1 MEELFDTFQDELGVP
16 EREEEG
22 VQEDALLPSFNIPQS
37 LTFEEPLANMLN
49 EQHRT
54 VREQLEMLKHKRVGG
69 KLQEASEA
77 SGSREKRQPETLLLD
92 KAQKLQLQQQ
102 MQQHVQLLTQV
113 NLLTRVNPSLRNEAE
128 TSKLFLWE
136 LASFA
141 ESSTIANSQGN
152 TKFKSAFLTCNLM
165 EALQLTQEFETMKA
179 DVRVSPKKNPPQS
192 KKITNELLY
201 LPKQLAWIFATRSVF
216 MYTELLPICSLRQRN
231 PKDKISFTK
240 GEDNLMALGLKHFED
255 TDFPKPLISKYLM
268 PSKTPHQLTVRI
280 KNLNPRRAP
289 ENVIKVYKREKELPP
304 MHKLCEVVPP
314 EQAKPPVER
323 EVYKLPFWLQ
333 KSLPFIQ
340 HWLQNVQESPENRNM
355 EANDVRCPGEGPS
368 QEPAVTK
375 QDLQEGE
382 ENQAGNSCAG
392 QKYPLALPLGV
403 VLKLKPTAPTSSKKI
418 WRQRRSPSLKPL
430 FVKPPSAVQS
440 TASKANLQ
448 KQSPKMSKGPTGQR
462 QQEPCAPRL
471 IKPLMIQPSPEPE
484 PPKITPVAADNVPST
499 LLANPE
505 NSSNISAVPEAA
517 MPPTCT
523 VVLKTQ
529 LLQPVSIKKAPVA
542 KITCSRKPLS
552 KKKSSVNRKK
562 TVKLPSSVRHTPVI
576 FAVPAGMKVIS
587 IGNRCSVLRPV
598 VAAVNE
604 AGHPVPLRT
613 LLVNP
618 APFPCTTG
626 QSLVTAP
633 IGPVV
638 VSGNVVSLSTSAQ
651 VSTENSKARDLA
663 GPPSST
669 ASTEAK
675 LTTEEF
681 DGPIAPLP
689 DTPMGLSA
697 DAVLVPPDDALGE
710 NPIVI
715 SIEHSANALMGPFEH
730 ESMETSTNAL
740 IEPSAD
746 VPVES
751 STSISKESPTWQSQ
765 MSSVL
770 CYEGNTVYSPIQ
782 DEHCNSDDLDLQDE
796 TSKSD
801 FSCKGVAKK
810 NEMERQP
817 KTCLQEPKT
826 CLPVALVG
834 KEVAQKSTAEQLE
847 NEVKD
852 KDKLGIESLLEDATF
867 STELNENII
876 LGLGQELEVE
886 APPHDINLKVPEKD
900 IAVENEQV
908 DRIGLPESEQLKA
921 LTSTKEMDK
930 EPSKGPPSPTEVDA
944 ETVGKSEDS
953 PINDGQSSGTPGG
966 PEACGEKDGQDEEEE
981 EDFDDLTQD
990 EEDEEVMST
999 ASEESILSVPELQET
1014 MEKLTWLAS
1023 ERRLSQEG
1031 DSEEENSQEEN
1042 SEPEEEEEGA
1052 DSLQKEEET
1061 TDEAVE
1067 ERAEK
1072 TTSRSAS
1079 PQAMPESEV
1088 SSSRRG
1094 ESAKA
1099 AGKGRGSHRSRS
1111 KKGRSR
1117 PSKDTS
1123 KLLLLYDEDILENDP
1138 LREQK
1143 DLAFAQAYLNR
1154 VRDALRD
1161 TPGKYEEFLRA
1172 LYNFEL
1178 NLSQRT
1184 AVDLYSELHDMLQ
1197 DWPHLLKDFAAFLLP
1212 EQALE
1217 CGLFE
1222 EQQAFDKSRKLLR
1235 QLEICFGDNP
1245 SHYQKIIKALQS
1257 SYESQPHEIAELK
1270 VQMWQL
1276 LKGHHNLQ
1284 DEFSVFFDHLP
1295 PPASRLVDFEEVI
1308 WTEDK
1313 EYEFDGFEEVVLMDL
1328 EEEEETQKLQAA
1340 SKSKRRKEIG
1350 GHSNEKDLDWPD
1362 GVRECIC
1369 CCHDASGMDHKLKK
1383 SKKKSCSHCS
1393 GNKTCDTKSY
1403 KGKDIHETVSGSPQD
1418 DWSPQPEMR
1427 EAGIGEEFEPQHSRE
1442 NPDSAELANRAKS
1455 ECETEEASSLIQ
1467 KAGLLRDTV
1476 EGTECKKGPQ
1486 DLSKESSPSP
1496 SGFDQDIL
1504 KLSAESLPEEAGS
1517 TVEFQPDGPVPVQW
1531 EGGTQA
1537 PSGTIVTP
1545 GQAQW
1550 EGRSPS
1556 LQEVGND
1563 TMETKRIQPADAPKE
1578 MGLGTR
1584 GRHRAERRETVPKPK
1599 LTLNTGSPLKED
1611 FLDVSCCDKNW
1622 KGDQSK
1628 TEQDS
1633 EVDISEA
1640 NVSARVS
1647 EQVLVGETSE
1657 SSACPLEGHTWFSA
1671 SLFKERTADCIAK
1684 IPDTSQLP
1692 PWKPLEKPTDRT
1704 TQKPKQNP
1712 AKGLLDKGTDQ
1723 ELDPVALSGSSID
1736 PQQRPHKGSGEES
1749 PNSVSS
1755 ETESQS
1761 PLKERW
1767 EIGSDSHAEGS
1778 VSHSQLRARGTN
1790 SQEESHVLDAVEQK
1804 GSEMIVCAKNIKVS
1818 STGEKVVLWTREA
1831 DRIILTACQE
1841 RGANQETFTTVA
1853 EELGNKTAVEVSRRF
1868 RELVQLFHTACDG
1881 SSEEEE
1887 DAISTSNMEQLSDR
1901 EQQAT
1906 DEEQE

>member
-1 MEELFDTFQDELGVP
+1 
-16 EREEEG
+16 R
-22 VQEDALLPSFNIPQS
+22 
-37 LTFEEPLANMLN
+37 FEEPLANMLN

-355 EANDVRCPGEGPS
+355 EAND
-368 QEPAVTK
+368 
-375 QDLQEGE
+375 DLQEGE

-796 TSKSD
+796 TSK
-801 FSCKGVAKK
+801 
-810 NEMERQP
+810 
-817 KTCLQEPKT
+817 T
-826 CLPVALVG
+826 
-834 KEVAQKSTAEQLE
+834 EQLE
-847 NEVKD
+847 NE
-852 KDKLGIESLLEDATF
+852 
-867 STELNENII
+867 
-876 LGLGQELEVE
+876 
-886 APPHDINLKVPEKD
+886 
-900 IAVENEQV
+900 VENEQV

-1455 ECETEEASSLIQ
+1455 
-1467 KAGLLRDTV
+1467 DTH
-1476 EGTECKKGPQ
+1476 TKKKNPIK
-1486 DLSKESSPSP
+1486 SKTMSPT
-1496 SGFDQDIL
+1496 
-1504 KLSAESLPEEAGS
+1504 ESLPEEAGS

-1556 LQEVGND
+1556 L
-1563 TMETKRIQPADAPKE
+1563 
-1578 MGLGTR
+1578 
-1584 GRHRAERRETVPKPK
+1584 H
-1599 LTLNTGSPLKED
+1599 
-1611 FLDVSCCDKNW
+1611 CCDKNW

-1736 PQQRPHKGSGEES
+1736 PQQRPHKGS
-1749 PNSVSS
+1749 
-1755 ETESQS
+1755 
-1761 PLKERW
+1761 
-1767 EIGSDSHAEGS
+1767 
-1778 VSHSQLRARGTN
+1778 
-1790 SQEESHVLDAVEQK
+1790 VEQK